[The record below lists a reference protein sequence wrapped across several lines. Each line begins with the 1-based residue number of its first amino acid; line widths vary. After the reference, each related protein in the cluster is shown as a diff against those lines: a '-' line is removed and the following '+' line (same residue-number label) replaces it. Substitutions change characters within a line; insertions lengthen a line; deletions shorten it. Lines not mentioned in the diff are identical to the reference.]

1 MNNKF
6 YKKYIKYKNK
16 YLQQLGAGKEQN
28 LVFNPDTKLIE
39 ANDLAIGNPQTVT
52 KYDNTI
58 QNMLSMVD
66 KSSALQFSYNKET
79 KHFEVISDVYPNMAL
94 SLVSLIDTSGNKYNI
109 CQLWKNIPAL
119 IRQKFEFDKEKIYNI
134 DSKGNI
140 FVLKLF
146 IPNHLLFTQI
156 PISDKSDIDVPTVPV
171 SDIDVPTVP
180 VSNIGIVNISSALHD
195 YCYKEYKKFKQQYIL
210 SEYIYEIYKMIQPK
224 LKDISHQIYG
234 EYNLMKIFNIN
245 DIVEIAEIYKNN
257 SNLCEVFSL
266 LYTMDINIFCESQKD
281 LINFIKV
288 LSKIFHNDDLK
299 DIPDNIDSNNFNR
312 LFNEIKLTNS
322 LNLNEIKLTNTL
334 NLDESYYFLANYIKS
349 IITTQQNEYNDD
361 IKCYFTIKN
370 NFSTDNKQ
378 MFKPGEIMFF
388 CIDFINTN
396 TNKIYHYKIFD
407 IHIATSLQLHVYNH
421 IDQNSSEPLKK
432 FFMEYQ
438 LCIYD
443 IFTNIYNVFS
453 NISDKDKN
461 IVELL
466 LNINLSTK
474 HFNSKNSLDTLD
486 ISELNLKKLYGDDLI
501 NRQHLINLIL
511 EKDSKIIFKIQKLLL
526 CLNMFVHKFINNLI
540 FINDDIILKQPV
552 FKEKIVNFYIYTIRL
567 AIFLGINIIYINS
580 DKKIETFNS
589 AVNKT
594 DFMTKIKNLITISN
608 IDTIFQTI
616 IDDNKRLRIKD
627 YNHQIKILRDEV
639 LYSKLYTDLNSH
651 FYIRDLTEPNKSK
664 LFNEYYQELKL
675 LDKSNQ
681 TIKKYCH
688 YYYITLNKYIYQE
701 IYSPNKIKNIDYE
714 RDINTIYQISTDL
727 SEVFNTDLFKITNSS
742 YIYVFRTENFLV
754 FEDANTYLTIP
765 INSEF
770 TTPYPM
776 STGIEKPLADTNKNI
791 LLRIRLKEDDKFI
804 IILTYSTIS
813 SEKEILLPPGTI
825 FKLIQRQIIKE
836 SSSKDI
842 QYLIDLE
849 IVGNSYTNFKDFIY
863 FYKNTYVSNQ
873 LYFRLIQDKA
883 LICNIPIVNK
893 YITKLYE
900 AYYSK
905 TVPLL
910 FEDPIINIQKIIK
923 GYLFRK
929 NINKTFTD
937 YNDETHPL
945 NIEMKLLELTS
956 NLLNLELPPTPH
968 LINSYGKINNCSL
981 DYFVKYVKEKICS
994 RTNQN
999 WICDAPINNS
1009 DYFNEMKFISIEYA
1023 EEGTFR
1029 TLLESGKIDTA
1040 EKLYQVFFQIFYTL
1054 SILYD
1059 YYGFVHFD
1067 LKPDNIL
1074 FCKDK
1079 NYKSTDQKYYKYI
1092 YNDQIYYIPIREYI
1106 VKIANYDAS
1115 FYNGINNPLIIGD
1128 RYHMSKVRNIIYGK
1142 VDIYLIF
1149 NLLNEN
1155 QDCLDIINK
1164 IMDGDKPNYIS
1175 LLAKHFRTT
1184 TSKDIDDTK
1193 VPLINQV
1200 LITKSILDIS
1210 IFNFPEITDSSL
1222 IHTKYTHNSTKI
1234 YENLMISPQE
1244 HDHQVKQDALQK
1256 SLKFRLDSEKK
1267 LNRLR
1272 NNSHTL
1278 RIMTYNV
1285 HEWTDS
1291 SNIENVD
1298 RILNDILLVFP
1309 DILCLQ
1315 EDKSSLTDSTKSRY
1329 IDIQSDIV
1337 NLFNRFYMRIIFC
1350 NADNGL
1356 INSIFIKKI
1365 IRDNVHIIDSSFENI
1380 GKDTKESDAHKRCMS
1395 YIKYIFKD
1403 GRTINIFNLH
1413 LHYYNVNNDA
1423 SINFSNA
1430 LESIMKKTG
1439 DKIVLGDFNS
1449 YCNYDY
1455 PNRTINGRNILQ
1467 DFIESKKTMPRVDI
1481 TDQVHKES
1489 LFSIC
1494 KFIEDNPSFNLID
1507 MYESYLD
1514 GRANFFKD
1522 DKSYIPLNTNR
1533 YGGRID
1539 LMFWNTDNTQK
1550 LLGMYKLYS
1559 EESDH
1564 SPIICD
1570 LYDPLPRFDPT
1581 IEKTMTFQ
1589 DYTNRNI
1596 IIGNNMVDYSLNSI
1610 LNNKESFEYTSITGI
1625 TSIYTK

>member
-94 SLVSLIDTSGNKYNI
+94 SLASLIDTSGNKYNI

-171 SDIDVPTVP
+171 SDIDVPIVPVSDIDVPTVP

-195 YCYKEYKKFKQQYIL
+195 YCYKEYKKFKQQYTL
-210 SEYIYEIYKMIQPK
+210 SEYIYEIYKKIQPK
-224 LKDISHQIYG
+224 LKDISYQIHG
-234 EYNLMKIFNIN
+234 GYNLMKIFHIN
-245 DIVEIAEIYKNN
+245 HIVEIAEVCKND

-266 LYTMDINIFCESQKD
+266 LSTSDIDIFCTSQKD

-288 LSKIFHNDDLK
+288 LGKIFHNDDLK
-299 DIPDNIDSNNFNR
+299 DIPDDIDSYNFNR
-312 LFNEIKLTNS
+312 LF
-322 LNLNEIKLTNTL
+322 NEIKLTNTL

-407 IHIATSLQLHVYNH
+407 IHIATSHQL
-421 IDQNSSEPLKK
+421 SLKK
-432 FFMEYQ
+432 VGTFEKFILEYFMYS
-438 LCIYD
+438 ID
-443 IFTNIYNVFS
+443 IIIKLSKFE
-453 NISDKDKN
+453 DKQKFKK
-461 IVELL
+461 LL
-466 LNINLSTK
+466 TSINLTD
-474 HFNSKNSLDTLD
+474 LV
-486 ISELNLKKLYGDDLI
+486 EVYGDDLTD
-501 NRQHLINLIL
+501 RQYLIDLII
-511 EKDSKIIFKIQKLLL
+511 EGDSKIKFRIQRLLL
-526 CLNMFVHKFINNLI
+526 CLNMFAHKFINNLI
-540 FINDDIILKQPV
+540 LLEIDDTYLSSSNFKNELIDCYSLFIK
-552 FKEKIVNFYIYTIRL
+552 L
-567 AIFLGINIIYINS
+567 AVFLGINIIYINP

-594 DFMTKIKNLITISN
+594 EFITKIENLITKSN
-608 IDTIFQTI
+608 INTICQTI
-616 IDDNKRLRIKD
+616 IDENKRLR
-627 YNHQIKILRDEV
+627 QISEI
-639 LYSKLYTDLNSH
+639 YSNYYEINIPRGDNLESQLYTDLNSH
-651 FYIRDLTEPNKSK
+651 FYIKHLTDLNKSK
-664 LFNEYYQELKL
+664 LFDNYLEDLEE
-675 LDKSNQ
+675 LDKSFNK
-681 TIKKYCH
+681 IINKYTFIL
-688 YYYITLNKYIYQE
+688 YKDLNIYIYQE
-701 IYSPNKIKNIDYE
+701 IYSPNKIKNINYE
-714 RDINTIYQISTDL
+714 RDINTIYQISTNL
-727 SEVFNTDLFKITNSS
+727 SLIYNKELFRRTNSS

-754 FEDANTYLTIP
+754 FEDANTYLTLP

-776 STGIEKPLADTNKNI
+776 STGIEKPLADTSKNI

-804 IILTYSTIS
+804 IILTYSRYKH
-813 SEKEILLPPGTI
+813 EKEILLPPGTI

-910 FEDPIINIQKIIK
+910 FENPIINIQKIIK

-929 NINKTFTD
+929 NINKLFTD

-1184 TSKDIDDTK
+1184 TSKDIYDTK

-1380 GKDTKESDAHKRCMS
+1380 GKDTKESDAQKRCMS

-1439 DKIVLGDFNS
+1439 DKIILGDFNS

-1455 PNRTINGRNILQ
+1455 PDQTINGRNILQ

-1514 GRANFFKD
+1514 GRTNFFKD